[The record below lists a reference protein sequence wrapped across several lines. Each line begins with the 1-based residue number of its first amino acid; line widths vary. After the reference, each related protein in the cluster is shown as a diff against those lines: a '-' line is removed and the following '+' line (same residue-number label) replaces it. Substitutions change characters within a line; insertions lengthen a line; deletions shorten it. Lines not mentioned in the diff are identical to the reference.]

1 MKEQSYDRLVSLLD
15 PYLKGDDTMAI
26 VKTGTE
32 AVPTYIKLHCF
43 LRYCAGGDHSDIRII
58 AGVSKPSFYRCVYE
72 TASAIIKIDQL
83 KLKFPSSI
91 EEMRN
96 ASKGFMQAST
106 DSVMKGCVGALDG
119 YLLLIQ
125 APSQKEVPNVL
136 DLELILDPTPIYHR
150 I

>member
-1 MKEQSYDRLVSLLD
+1 VPIGKKHVDQLVSKGSFQNYYRMKEQSYDRLVSLLD

-96 ASKGFMQAST
+96 SSYCLK
-106 DSVMKGCVGALDG
+106 
-119 YLLLIQ
+119 LLG
-125 APSQKEVPNVL
+125 
-136 DLELILDPTPIYHR
+136 
-150 I
+150 